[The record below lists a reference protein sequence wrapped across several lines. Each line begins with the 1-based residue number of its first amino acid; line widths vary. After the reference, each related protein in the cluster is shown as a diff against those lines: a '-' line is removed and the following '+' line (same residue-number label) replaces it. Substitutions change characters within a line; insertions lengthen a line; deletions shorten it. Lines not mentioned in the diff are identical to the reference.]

1 MFLFLTL
8 MTACGPCPSGEA
20 LCDEQCIQ
28 VEATSAFLAEN
39 VFSKSCAFSSCH
51 SNASSASAGL
61 QLHDEPSLLALINK
75 ASSQDPS
82 KMLILPKDPQNS
94 YLVQKMRG
102 ENLTEGTDSMPPNA
116 SLCEAKIQLVE
127 EWILSLE

>member
-1 MFLFLTL
+1 MFVFFTFLL
-8 MTACGPCPSGEA
+8 ACGPCPSGEA

-28 VEATSAFLAEN
+28 VEATSAFLSEN
-39 VFSKSCAFSSCH
+39 IFSKSCAFSSCH

-75 ASSQDPS
+75 PSAQDPN

-94 YLVQKMRG
+94 YLVKKMRG
-102 ENLTEGTDSMPPNA
+102 ENIAENTDSMPPNA
-116 SLCEAKIQLVE
+116 SLCEAKIELVE
-127 EWILSLE
+127 EWILGLE